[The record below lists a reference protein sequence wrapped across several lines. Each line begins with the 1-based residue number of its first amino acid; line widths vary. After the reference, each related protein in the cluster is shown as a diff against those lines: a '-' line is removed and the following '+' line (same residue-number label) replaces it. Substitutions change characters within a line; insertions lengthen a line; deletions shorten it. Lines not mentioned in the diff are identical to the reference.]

1 MWVCI
6 AVYFILGMVCIVL
19 RYRKLLIHYD
29 KKLWK
34 TIFYVMFC
42 AATIALLTEI
52 SDAEFR
58 QGQDQSGRLWREF
71 GKSSASDAN
80 RR

>member
-52 SDAEFR
+52 SGSK
-58 QGQDQSGRLWREF
+58 Q
-71 GKSSASDAN
+71 
-80 RR
+80 